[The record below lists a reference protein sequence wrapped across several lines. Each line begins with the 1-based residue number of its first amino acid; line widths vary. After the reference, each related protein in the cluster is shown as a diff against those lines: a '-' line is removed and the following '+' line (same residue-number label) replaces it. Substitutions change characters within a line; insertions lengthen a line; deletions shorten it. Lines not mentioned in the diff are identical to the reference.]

1 VRKIEWPVRGRFL
14 WMAHRENAQEKK
26 LSNLVSLFPKGREK
40 RPLSEAL
47 QHRIFHPF
55 DLPSRVNRT
64 LRLATRVID
73 ERMKSR
79 CLHRYL
85 RLLRF
90 FLNIS
95 LLPRSRARLSI
106 EFLQLCFNL
115 PAIAVTVLITRQ
127 DLLSIVAWHGER
139 VDSAIVTLVRI
150 IFNFRLHCSGIY
162 RFRWTKIWQL
172 SDITSNDSSCPIN
185 TLENFNWIF
194 HSL

>member
-1 VRKIEWPVRGRFL
+1 
-14 WMAHRENAQEKK
+14 MAHHENAREKK

-85 RLLRF
+85 RLFAIF
-90 FLNIS
+90 FKHFAS
-95 LLPRSRARLSI
+95 PAQSRSIIHRVS
-106 EFLQLCFNL
+106 
-115 PAIAVTVLITRQ
+115 PAVL
-127 DLLSIVAWHGER
+127 
-139 VDSAIVTLVRI
+139 
-150 IFNFRLHCSGIY
+150 
-162 RFRWTKIWQL
+162 
-172 SDITSNDSSCPIN
+172 
-185 TLENFNWIF
+185 
-194 HSL
+194 